1 MTDAKLRWVIAGLC
15 MLVAVGYFAFLI
27 MLFVAT
33 QRQLAEQGLR
43 GAAVPGT
50 VLKKEP

>member
-1 MTDAKLRWVIAGLC
+1 

-33 QRQLAEQGLR
+33 QRQLAEQAKYGPT
-43 GAAVPGT
+43 VPGD
-50 VLKKEP
+50 VIKKEP